1 MVQVKESAE
10 PERGA
15 RTYVSPVRAAAA
27 RQTRQAILAAAAHL
41 FVTGGYE
48 AASLRQIADVAG
60 VARPTV
66 TAVFGSKAAI
76 LKAALDE
83 ALAGDDESV
92 PVAQRPW
99 FRPVLD
105 ARTRTELVRA
115 YAAVCGLIG
124 QRAATLFEVARRA
137 ADVGPDTHALWES
150 TVANRRSGAG
160 MVGRRLAEIEPG
172 QWPEGSPQLE
182 RAIDGIWLLNDPAH
196 YAALVTRR
204 AWSEDQ
210 YRAWLS
216 GQLAAAIAAAE
227 IG

>member
-124 QRAATLFEVARRA
+124 QRAATLEGQV
-137 ADVGPDTHALWES
+137 
-150 TVANRRSGAG
+150 
-160 MVGRRLAEIEPG
+160 AEIAAT
-172 QWPEGSPQLE
+172 LE
-182 RAIDGIWLLNDPAH
+182 RTPATAFAH
-196 YAALVTRR
+196 RQPATGGDNRVRT
-204 AWSEDQ
+204 DC
-210 YRAWLS
+210 
-216 GQLAAAIAAAE
+216 
-227 IG
+227 